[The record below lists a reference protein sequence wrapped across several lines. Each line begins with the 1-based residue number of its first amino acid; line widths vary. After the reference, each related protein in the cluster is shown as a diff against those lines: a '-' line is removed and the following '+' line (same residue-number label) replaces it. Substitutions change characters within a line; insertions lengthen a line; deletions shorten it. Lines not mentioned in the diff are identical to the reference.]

1 MKEPPATYEVILVDD
16 ERDYRDWLRSL
27 LAGSPEFSV
36 IAEAG
41 SGAEV
46 LGLVDRLTPD
56 VVISDVDMVDGDGLD
71 LARHVAGHSPQ
82 VKVILVSGHDER
94 GYARLARQEGAVA
107 FIPKAKLT
115 LEALREALSAEE

>member
-1 MKEPPATYEVILVDD
+1 MKELATTYEVILVDD
-16 ERDYRDWLRSL
+16 EREYRGWLRSL
-27 LAGSPEFSV
+27 LDESPEFSV

-56 VVISDVDMVDGDGLD
+56 VVISDVDMADGDGLD
-71 LARHVAGHSPQ
+71 VARHVLGHSPQ

-94 GYARLARQEGAVA
+94 GYARLARQEGALA
-107 FIPKAKLT
+107 FIPKSKLT
-115 LEALREALSAEE
+115 LEALREALLVEE